1 MHYSTACSSRANPG
15 TEPGMTGSHDS
26 ERAARRRS
34 FCFLC
39 GQCDSPLEAGL
50 EMIGRSGR
58 CPRCG
63 AEFEIPAA
71 DARKKRIVARRDD
84 ADETPSVHAYASDG
98 RSAPRIVNDPDAGQ
112 AILCAHC
119 GSRSAI
125 DADCCSVCARPF
137 TMAGVHST
145 MDRPG
150 ATRASVCL
158 TMGIL
163 SLPAVACAWGIG
175 ASLALGAI
183 CIGWAGWTA
192 SRSTDRTTRRLIL
205 IGLLCSAAAMGT
217 AALRAAR

>member
-1 MHYSTACSSRANPG
+1 
-15 TEPGMTGSHDS
+15 MTGSHESD
-26 ERAARRRS
+26 RATRRRS

-39 GQCDSPLEAGL
+39 GQCDSSLEAGL
-50 EMIGRSGR
+50 EMIGLSGR

-71 DARKKRIVARRDD
+71 DARKRRLVARRAD

-98 RSAPRIVNDPDAGQ
+98 RSAPRIVNDPHAGQ
-112 AILCAHC
+112 AILCTHC
-119 GSRSAI
+119 GSRSPI
-125 DADCCSVCARPF
+125 DADRCSACARPF
-137 TMAGVHST
+137 TLAGAHSA

-150 ATRASVCL
+150 ATRAIACL

-175 ASLALGAI
+175 GSLALGAM

-192 SRSTDRTTRRLIL
+192 SRPTDRTTRRLIL
-205 IGLLCSAAAMGT
+205 IGLLCSTAAIGT